1 MSQAFATTP
10 RLLAL
15 ATAEPPNE
23 IIQDEIAERAARFFS
38 SNEGGYQWLL
48 PIYKNAEIRRRHSVV
63 PLDWF
68 LQPHSFSERNNLFLE
83 QATSILTELA
93 SKTLSQANL
102 RPQDIDTIVTVSSS
116 GVATPSLETR
126 VMQRLPFRP
135 ETERVPLFGLGC
147 AGGVLGLS
155 RAASMAR
162 AAPQSRV
169 LFLDIELSTLTFRRD
184 DRGRANLVATALF
197 GDGAAGAVLTCRDDA
212 PKDAPRIVA
221 SGEHTWP
228 QTLDIMG
235 WDVADDGL
243 QVVFSRDIP
252 TLVRDELRKVVDTFL
267 RKHRLS
273 LRDIDQ
279 YTCHPG
285 GAKVLDALEA
295 VFELP
300 NRALTYSRSVL
311 REHGNMSSATVLFI
325 LREALDAGAK
335 GRYLLTTMGP
345 GFTAGLMTIEV

>member
-1 MSQAFATTP
+1 M
-10 RLLAL
+10 
-15 ATAEPPNE
+15 
-23 IIQDEIAERAARFFS
+23 
-38 SNEGGYQWLL
+38 
-48 PIYKNAEIRRRHSVV
+48 
-63 PLDWF
+63 
-68 LQPHSFSERNNLFLE
+68 
-83 QATSILTELA
+83 
-93 SKTLSQANL
+93 
-102 RPQDIDTIVTVSSS
+102 VTVFSS
-116 GVATPSLETR
+116 GVATPALDAR

-135 ETERVPLFGLGC
+135 DTERVPIFGLGC
-147 AGGVLGLS
+147 AGGVLGLA
-155 RAASMAR
+155 RAAKLAR

-212 PKDAPRIVA
+212 PKDAPRIA
-221 SGEHTWP
+221 TAGEHTWP

-235 WDVADDGL
+235 WDVANDGL

-267 RKHRLS
+267 DKHGMS
-273 LRDIDQ
+273 LRDVGHYI
-279 YTCHPG
+279 CHPG
-285 GAKVLDALEA
+285 GAKVLDALEE
-295 VFELP
+295 VFELQKG
-300 NRALTYSRSVL
+300 ALTYSRSVL

-345 GFTAGLMTIEV
+345 GFTAGMMTIEV

>member
-1 MSQAFATTP
+1 MSQSIATTP
-10 RLLAL
+10 RLIGLTT
-15 ATAEPPNE
+15 ATPRHD
-23 IIQDEIAERAARFFS
+23 IIQDEIAERAARYFS
-38 SNEGGYQWLL
+38 TNEGGYQWLL
-48 PIYKNAEIRRRHSVV
+48 PIYHNAEIRRRHSVV

-68 LQPHSFSERNNLFLE
+68 LQPHSFPERNKLFLE
-83 QATSILTELA
+83 EATNLLTELA
-93 SKTLSQANL
+93 ANTLSQAGL
-102 RPQDIDTIVTVSSS
+102 RAQDIDSIVTVCSS
-116 GVATPSLETR
+116 GVATPALDAR

-162 AAPQSRV
+162 AAPRSRV

-184 DRGRANLVATALF
+184 DKSKANLVATALF

-212 PKDAPRIVA
+212 PKDAPRIGP

-228 QTLDIMG
+228 ETLDIMG

-252 TLVRDELRKVVDTFL
+252 TLVRTELRPVVDTFL

-273 LRDIDQ
+273 LRDVDQ
-279 YTCHPG
+279 YICHPG
-285 GAKVLDALEA
+285 GAKVLDALEG
-295 VFELP
+295 
-300 NRALTYSRSVL
+300 ALDLDKGALAYSRAVL

-325 LREALDAGAK
+325 LRDALEAGAK
-335 GRYLLTTMGP
+335 GRCLLTTMGP
-345 GFTAGLMTIEV
+345 GFTAGMMIIEA